1 MTKSSKGTRRGTFLA
16 SSTQMLWRQLENHDI
31 DPLHVYRR
39 AGLDP
44 ALMAQPRGRYLLDQV
59 VAAVKLAEELTG
71 SQCLGLEV
79 GKGWKVTDHH
89 ALGYAF
95 LSSSTLRTALGR
107 LVRYFKVIN
116 ENVRFCVEDGA
127 DKVHIRFS
135 DQDWL
140 EQLPRTIED
149 ARWGGI
155 VAMCREAS
163 GGRVDPLE
171 VCFHHDESACRAEY
185 FGWFRCPVVFASSES
200 RLTFDRKDVDR
211 PLPAS
216 NRELAHA
223 NDRIL
228 ASFVRDLTE
237 DDLITRIKS
246 ALIEELP
253 SGNPGDALIARAVY
267 LSPRTMQRRLA
278 EEGTSYTQVLDEV
291 RRELAENY
299 ISDPDVPLN
308 EVSYL
313 LGFSE
318 MSSFSRAFKRWTGK
332 SPSGYRAGSVG

>member
-1 MTKSSKGTRRGTFLA
+1 MKQSAAKIIKGTILA
-16 SSTQMLWRQLENHDI
+16 SSARMLWRQLEQRDI
-31 DPLHVYRR
+31 EPLHVFRH

-44 ALMAQPRGRYLLDQV
+44 ALMTQSRARYPMAKV
-59 VAAVKLAEELTG
+59 VAAVELAEELTG
-71 SQCLGLEV
+71 NQCLGLEI
-79 GKGWKVTDHH
+79 GKGWRVTDHH

-116 ENVRFCVEDGA
+116 DNVRFSISESGDLFHVC
-127 DKVHIRFS
+127 F
-135 DQDWL
+135 DQDGVL
-140 EQLPRTIED
+140 QGVPRTIED

-155 VAMCREAS
+155 AAMCREAS

-171 VCFHHDESACRAEY
+171 VSFCHDESACRAEY
-185 FGWFRCPVVFASSES
+185 FGWFRCPVHFSAEYSQ
-200 RLTFDRKDVDR
+200 LTFRRQDVDR

-228 ASFVRDLTE
+228 ASFVTELTE

-253 SGNPGDALIARAVY
+253 SGNPGDEKIARAVY

-278 EEGTSYTQVLDEV
+278 EEGTSYSKVLDEV
-291 RRELAENY
+291 RHELAENY
-299 ISDPDVPLN
+299 IADPSIPLY

-318 MSSFSRAFKRWTGK
+318 MSSFSRAFKRWTGE
-332 SPSGYRAGSVG
+332 SPRGFRTGSEG